1 VQGHVDGTTEVVAVE
16 LRDAHRQLDVALPVA
31 WRGSVVEK
39 GSVAIDGVSL
49 TVAGLEG
56 TTLRV
61 GLVPHTLA
69 VTTLG
74 ALGVGDRVNVE
85 LDVLAKYVE
94 RQLAFRGV
102 A

>member
-1 VQGHVDGTTEVVAVE
+1 
-16 LRDAHRQLDVALPVA
+16 VA